1 MLEGAVAAVLQKAL
15 GAYLEGIDSASLRAS
30 VWDGDI
36 VLREVSLRTSAL
48 EALQLPV
55 RVLGGSVG
63 VVRVQVPWR
72 KLRTDPIVI
81 NIEGLWLLLAPQDST
96 EQWDEEGERLR
107 KLAAMKQR
115 LEVWEEVEAKKG
127 TNAMGAGM
135 LEQLTTAL
143 LRRLRIQVRVLPV
156 LPGQGGGAARLDLVV
171 PTAAASVQ
179 KRRHFP
185 SPNCPSNPNQVSNV
199 HVRLESSQGDIAA
212 GVALTLTLTLTPTPT
227 LTLTLT
233 VALTL
238 TRWR

>member
-63 VVRVQVPWR
+63 AVRVQVPWR

-96 EQWDEEGERLR
+96 EQWDEEGERMR

-143 LRRLRIQVRVLPV
+143 LRRLRIQVR
-156 LPGQGGGAARLDLVV
+156 AARVGLGLGWWRGSARSSRAHSCRKHAEEA
-171 PTAAASVQ
+171 TL
-179 KRRHFP
+179 P
-185 SPNCPSNPNQVSNV
+185 STKLS
-199 HVRLESSQGDIAA
+199 L
-212 GVALTLTLTLTPTPT
+212 
-227 LTLTLT
+227 
-233 VALTL
+233 
-238 TRWR
+238 

>member
-96 EQWDEEGERLR
+96 EQWDAEGERLR

-115 LEVWEEVEAKKG
+115 LEVWEEVEAKKNSRG
-127 TNAMGAGM
+127 VRVTANPLMLAMVVSICSNVDSFFALSFASTFTPGSIVAFLLVGPLVDVKM
-135 LEQLTTAL
+135 LAL
-143 LRRLRIQVRVLPV
+143 LRTTFTTRTLVGIVVVVIIVFLRLKGAAKCMDMCLGSMQTRMR
-156 LPGQGGGAARLDLVV
+156 GMSGSGGAL
-171 PTAAASVQ
+171 
-179 KRRHFP
+179 RR
-185 SPNCPSNPNQVSNV
+185 
-199 HVRLESSQGDIAA
+199 E
-212 GVALTLTLTLTPTPT
+212 
-227 LTLTLT
+227 
-233 VALTL
+233 
-238 TRWR
+238 

>member
-30 VWDGDI
+30 VWDGDV
-36 VLREVSLRTSAL
+36 VLRSLSLKTSAL
-48 EALQLPV
+48 DALQLPV

-96 EQWDEEGERLR
+96 EQWDEKGERER
-107 KLAAMKQR
+107 TLAAMKQR

-127 TNAMGAGM
+127 ANAMGAGM

-143 LRRLRIQVRVLPV
+143 LRRLRIQVL
-156 LPGQGGGAARLDLVV
+156 
-171 PTAAASVQ
+171 S
-179 KRRHFP
+179 
-185 SPNCPSNPNQVSNV
+185 
-199 HVRLESSQGDIAA
+199 A
-212 GVALTLTLTLTPTPT
+212 GVG
-227 LTLTLT
+227 
-233 VALTL
+233 
-238 TRWR
+238 

>member
-1 MLEGAVAAVLQKAL
+1 M
-15 GAYLEGIDSASLRAS
+15 
-30 VWDGDI
+30 WDGDI

-63 VVRVQVPWR
+63 AVRVQVPWR

-96 EQWDEEGERLR
+96 EQWDEEGERMR

-143 LRRLRIQVRVLPV
+143 LRRLRIQVR
-156 LPGQGGGAARLDLVV
+156 AARVGLGLGWWRGSARSSRAHSCRKHAEEA
-171 PTAAASVQ
+171 PL
-179 KRRHFP
+179 P
-185 SPNCPSNPNQVSNV
+185 STKLS
-199 HVRLESSQGDIAA
+199 L
-212 GVALTLTLTLTPTPT
+212 
-227 LTLTLT
+227 
-233 VALTL
+233 
-238 TRWR
+238 

>member
-96 EQWDEEGERLR
+96 EQWDEEGERIR

-143 LRRLRIQVRVLPV
+143 LRRLRIQVLVTHAYV
-156 LPGQGGGAARLDLVV
+156 GAAR
-171 PTAAASVQ
+171 AARAGWWRCSPRSSRAHSCR
-179 KRRHFP
+179 KRAEEAPLP
-185 SPNCPSNPNQVSNV
+185 STKLS
-199 HVRLESSQGDIAA
+199 L
-212 GVALTLTLTLTPTPT
+212 
-227 LTLTLT
+227 
-233 VALTL
+233 
-238 TRWR
+238 

>member
-1 MLEGAVAAVLQKAL
+1 MELLQPAFVWGCRRPLRAPAPSSVGRSDAAGVRLADDFALLIIHDAAHAQHSASCNARQHGAFADVRQGDGASAELGLPPGHGMLEGAVAAVLQKAL

-143 LRRLRIQVRVLPV
+143 LRRLRIQVL
-156 LPGQGGGAARLDLVV
+156 
-171 PTAAASVQ
+171 
-179 KRRHFP
+179 
-185 SPNCPSNPNQVSNV
+185 
-199 HVRLESSQGDIAA
+199 LE
-212 GVALTLTLTLTPTPT
+212 
-227 LTLTLT
+227 
-233 VALTL
+233 
-238 TRWR
+238 

>member
-1 MLEGAVAAVLQKAL
+1 MAAVLQKAL

-36 VLREVSLRTSAL
+36 VLRNLSLKTSAL

-72 KLRTDPIVI
+72 KLRTDPIVV

-96 EQWDEEGERLR
+96 EQWDEEGERTR
-107 KLAAMKQR
+107 TLAAMKQR

-127 TNAMGAGM
+127 ANALGAGM

-143 LRRLRIQVRVLPV
+143 LRRLRIQVRVGLG
-156 LPGQGGGAARLDLVV
+156 LGWGEHTALLRCFARSLVV
-171 PTAAASVQ
+171 PTAAPSVQ
-179 KRRHFP
+179 KKRWFLPP
-185 SPNCPSNPNQVSNV
+185 S
-199 HVRLESSQGDIAA
+199 GY
-212 GVALTLTLTLTPTPT
+212 LTQ
-227 LTLTLT
+227 
-233 VALTL
+233 
-238 TRWR
+238 TR

>member
-36 VLREVSLRTSAL
+36 VLSSLSLKTSAL

-96 EQWDEEGERLR
+96 EQWDEEGERTR
-107 KLAAMKQR
+107 TLAAMKQR

-127 TNAMGAGM
+127 ANAMGAGM

-143 LRRLRIQVRVLPV
+143 LRRLRIQAL
-156 LPGQGGGAARLDLVV
+156 G
-171 PTAAASVQ
+171 
-179 KRRHFP
+179 
-185 SPNCPSNPNQVSNV
+185 
-199 HVRLESSQGDIAA
+199 A
-212 GVALTLTLTLTPTPT
+212 GVGLGLGWGECAALLRDTSHQ
-227 LTLTLT
+227 
-233 VALTL
+233 VAI
-238 TRWR
+238 